1 MIEKD
6 ITITLKNGLHARPAS
21 ELVKKLNDF
30 SSSVDFYKGNK
41 KFNAKSIL
49 GLMSAAL
56 REGQTIKIIVDGK
69 DEEETLRWLTS
80 FL

>member
-6 ITITLKNGLHARPAS
+6 MTITHKNGLHARPAS
-21 ELVKKLNDF
+21 ELVKKLNEF
-30 SSSVDFYKGNK
+30 SSSVDFYNGEK
-41 KFNAKSIL
+41 KYNAKSIL
-49 GLMSAAL
+49 GLMSASF
-56 REGQTIKIIVDGK
+56 REGQTIKIIVDGV